1 MSFFFYKAEDFY
13 RVLKALKIL
22 LFLSQLKNLERKHHL
37 MDEELKQTLLY
48 TRVTLFLTVI
58 LAFMMLMQLYFGN
71 TTCADHETLHTTTD
85 DAISPILDATQ
96 SKNEL

>member
-1 MSFFFYKAEDFY
+1 MSFFYKAEDFY

-71 TTCADHETLHTTTD
+71 TTCATTD